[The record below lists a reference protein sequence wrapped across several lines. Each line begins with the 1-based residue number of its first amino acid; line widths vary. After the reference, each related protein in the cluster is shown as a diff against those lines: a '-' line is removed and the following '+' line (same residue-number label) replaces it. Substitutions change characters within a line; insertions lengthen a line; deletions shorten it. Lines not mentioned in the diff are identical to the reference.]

1 MGNIA
6 QFCDKNITEN
16 KIEISICRQI
26 LKSSMNKQEFNEIEE
41 TINTNEEATINIL
54 KRHKFKRFNYLK
66 YNPQEKPTA
75 TKNDDFIEELKQ
87 SYTSAVKSQAP
98 S

>member
-6 QFCDKNITEN
+6 QFCDQNITEN

-41 TINTNEEATINIL
+41 TINTNAEATINIL
-54 KRHKFKRFNYLK
+54 K
-66 YNPQEKPTA
+66 
-75 TKNDDFIEELKQ
+75 
-87 SYTSAVKSQAP
+87 
-98 S
+98 